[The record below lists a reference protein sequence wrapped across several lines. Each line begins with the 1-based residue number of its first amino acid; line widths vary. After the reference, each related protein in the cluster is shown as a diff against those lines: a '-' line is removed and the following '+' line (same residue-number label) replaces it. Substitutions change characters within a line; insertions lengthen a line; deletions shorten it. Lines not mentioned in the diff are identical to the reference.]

1 MTTNDFQ
8 SVYAFQITLT
18 SHGQSMTTYFDKKG
32 RVQKVEAGIMDP
44 ADSDHTLPL
53 ASIID
58 HTLLKPDATAEQIAI
73 LCEQA
78 LQYHF
83 GAVCVNSYWVAYCKA
98 ALAGSGVKVGAT
110 IGFPLG
116 AMSTSAKV
124 YEAKRAIKDG
134 ATEIDM
140 VINVGE
146 LKSRNL
152 SAVANDI
159 REVVRVAHRKGAIV
173 KVILETCL
181 LTDEEKVT
189 ACLLA
194 KEAGA
199 DFVKTSTGFATSG
212 ATVEDVRLMRSV
224 VGPEMGVK
232 ASGGIRSLADAQAM
246 IAAGATRI
254 GTSSGVKMV
263 EELAVQKV

>member
-8 SVYAFQITLT
+8 PVYAFQKTLT
-18 SHGQSMTTYFDKKG
+18 SHGQSITTYFDKKG
-32 RVQKVEAGIMDP
+32 RVQKVDACMD
-44 ADSDHTLPL
+44 DSAQDHTIPL

-58 HTLLKPDATAEQIAI
+58 HTLLKADATAEQVAI

-78 LQYHF
+78 LKYHF

-98 ALAGSGVKVGAT
+98 ALAGSDVKVGAT

-116 AMSTSAKV
+116 AMSTKAKV
-124 YEAKRAIKDG
+124 YDTRQSIKDG

-140 VINVGE
+140 VINIGE

-152 SAVANDI
+152 AAVANDI
-159 REVVRVAHRKGAIV
+159 REVVRVAHKMGAIV

-199 DFVKTSTGFATSG
+199 DFVKTSTGFSTGG
-212 ATVEDVRLMRSV
+212 ATVEDIRLMRGV

-254 GTSSGVKMV
+254 GTSSGIKMA
-263 EELAVQKV
+263 EELAAQQG

>member
-1 MTTNDFQ
+1 MTTNQFQ
-8 SVYAFQITLT
+8 PVYAFQKSLKA
-18 SHGQSMTTYFDKKG
+18 HGQSITTFFDKKG
-32 RVQKVEAGIMDP
+32 RVQKVEVLNDQSDP
-44 ADSDHTLPL
+44 EQSLSL
-53 ASIID
+53 VSIID
-58 HTLLKPDATAEQIAI
+58 HTLLKPEATREQVEVLCDQAI
-73 LCEQA
+73 K
-78 LQYHF
+78 YHF

-98 ALAGSGVKVGAT
+98 ALAGSNIKVGAT
-110 IGFPLG
+110 VGFPLG

-124 YEAKRAIKDG
+124 HETKRSIKDG
-134 ATEIDM
+134 ASEIDM

-152 SAVANDI
+152 AAVANDI
-159 REVVRVAHRKGAIV
+159 REVVRAAHKLGAIV

-181 LTDEEKVT
+181 LSDDEKVT

-199 DFVKTSTGFATSG
+199 DFVKTSTGFSTGG
-212 ATVEDVRLMRSV
+212 ATVEDIRLMRSV

-232 ASGGIRSLADAQAM
+232 ASGGVRSLADAEAM

-254 GTSSGVKMV
+254 GTSSGIKMA
-263 EELAVQKV
+263 EELAARQA

>member
-1 MTTNDFQ
+1 MNTKDFQ
-8 SVYAFQITLT
+8 SVYAFQKTLT

-32 RVQKVEAGIMDP
+32 RVQKVDGCMD
-44 ADSDHTLPL
+44 SNSNDHSIQLV
-53 ASIID
+53 SIID
-58 HTLLKPDATAEQIAI
+58 HTLLKQDATAEQVAI

-78 LQYHF
+78 LEYHF

-98 ALAGSGVKVGAT
+98 ALAGSNVKVGAA

-116 AMSTSAKV
+116 AMSTKAKV
-124 YEAKRAIKDG
+124 YEAKRSIKDG
-134 ATEIDM
+134 AVEIDM
-140 VINVGE
+140 VMNVGA

-152 SAVANDI
+152 AAVASDI
-159 REVVRVAHRKGAIV
+159 REVVRVAHKMGAIV

-199 DFVKTSTGFATSG
+199 DFVKTSTGFSTGG
-212 ATVEDVRLMRSV
+212 ATVEDIRLMRSV

-232 ASGGIRSLADAQAM
+232 ASGGIRTLADAQAM
-246 IAAGATRI
+246 IEAGATRI
-254 GTSSGVKMV
+254 GTSGGIKMA
-263 EELAVQKV
+263 EELAASQK

>member
-1 MTTNDFQ
+1 MTTKDFQ
-8 SVYAFQITLT
+8 PVYAFQKTLT

-32 RVQKVEAGIMDP
+32 RVQKVEACT
-44 ADSDHTLPL
+44 DSDTTDHAIPL
-53 ASIID
+53 VSIID
-58 HTLLKPDATAEQIAI
+58 HTLLKADATAEQVAI

-78 LQYHF
+78 LQYNF
-83 GAVCVNSYWVAYCKA
+83 GAVCVNSYWVAFCKT
-98 ALAGSGVKVGAT
+98 ALAGSNVKVGAT

-116 AMSTSAKV
+116 AMSTKAKV
-124 YEAKRAIKDG
+124 FDTRQSIKDG

-140 VINVGE
+140 VINIGD

-152 SAVANDI
+152 AAVANDI
-159 REVVRVAHRKGAIV
+159 REVVRVAHKMGAIV

-189 ACLLA
+189 ACLLS

-199 DFVKTSTGFATSG
+199 DFVKTSTGFSTGG
-212 ATVEDVRLMRSV
+212 ATVEDIRLMRSV

-232 ASGGIRSLADAQAM
+232 ASGGVRTLADAQAM

-254 GTSSGVKMV
+254 GTSGGIKMA
-263 EELAVQKV
+263 EELAAQQA

>member
-1 MTTNDFQ
+1 MTTKDFQ
-8 SVYAFQITLT
+8 PVYAFQKTLT

-32 RVQKVEAGIMDP
+32 HVQKVDACMD
-44 ADSDHTLPL
+44 ADTTDQAIPL
-53 ASIID
+53 VSIID
-58 HTLLKPDATAEQIAI
+58 HTLLKADATAEQVAI

-78 LQYHF
+78 LEYHF

-98 ALAGSGVKVGAT
+98 ALAGSDVKVGAT

-116 AMSTSAKV
+116 AMSTKAKV
-124 YEAKRAIKDG
+124 YDTKQSIKDG

-140 VINVGE
+140 VINIGE

-152 SAVANDI
+152 AAVANDI
-159 REVVRVAHRKGAIV
+159 REVVRVAHKMGAIV

-199 DFVKTSTGFATSG
+199 DFVKTSTGFSTGG
-212 ATVEDVRLMRSV
+212 ATVEDIRLMRSV

-232 ASGGIRSLADAQAM
+232 AAGGIRTIEQARAM
-246 IAAGATRI
+246 LEAGATRL
-254 GTSSGVKMV
+254 GTSAAK
-263 EELAVQKV
+263 ELLEAF

>member
-1 MTTNDFQ
+1 
-8 SVYAFQITLT
+8 
-18 SHGQSMTTYFDKKG
+18 
-32 RVQKVEAGIMDP
+32 
-44 ADSDHTLPL
+44 
-53 ASIID
+53 
-58 HTLLKPDATAEQIAI
+58 
-73 LCEQA
+73 
-78 LQYHF
+78 
-83 GAVCVNSYWVAYCKA
+83 
-98 ALAGSGVKVGAT
+98 
-110 IGFPLG
+110 
-116 AMSTSAKV
+116 
-124 YEAKRAIKDG
+124 
-134 ATEIDM
+134 
-140 VINVGE
+140 
-146 LKSRNL
+146 
-152 SAVANDI
+152 
-159 REVVRVAHRKGAIV
+159 VRVAHRKGAIV

-199 DFVKTSTGFATSG
+199 DFVKTSTGFSTSG

-263 EELAVQKV
+263 EELAAQQA

>member
-1 MTTNDFQ
+1 MTTNDFK
-8 SVYAFQITLT
+8 SIYAFQKTLS
-18 SHGQSMTTYFDKKG
+18 SHGQTMTTYFDKKG
-32 RVQKVEAGIMDP
+32 RVQKVEVCTDCTTA
-44 ADSDHTLPL
+44 DHTIPL
-53 ASIID
+53 MSIID
-58 HTLLKPDATAEQIAI
+58 HTLLKPDATAEQVEI

-78 LQYHF
+78 LEYHF

-98 ALAGSGVKVGAT
+98 ALAGSNVKVGAT

-116 AMSTSAKV
+116 AMSTKAKV
-124 YEAKRAIKDG
+124 FDTKQSIKDG

-140 VINVGE
+140 VINIGE
-146 LKSRNL
+146 LKSGNL
-152 SAVANDI
+152 AAVANDI
-159 REVVRVAHRKGAIV
+159 REVVRVAHKMGAIV

-189 ACLLA
+189 ACLIA

-199 DFVKTSTGFATSG
+199 DFVKTSTGFSTGG
-212 ATVEDVRLMRSV
+212 ATIEDIRLMRSV

-246 IAAGATRI
+246 IEAGATRI
-254 GTSSGVKMV
+254 GTSGGIKMA
-263 EELAVQKV
+263 EELASQED

>member
-1 MTTNDFQ
+1 MSTNDFQ
-8 SVYAFQITLT
+8 PIYAFQKTLT

-32 RVQKVEAGIMDP
+32 RVQKVEACMDP
-44 ADSDHTLPL
+44 STVDQAIPL
-53 ASIID
+53 VSIID
-58 HTLLKPDATAEQIAI
+58 HTLLKADATTEQVAI

-78 LQYHF
+78 LEYHF

-98 ALAGSGVKVGAT
+98 ALAGSDVKVGAA

-116 AMSTSAKV
+116 AMSTNAKV
-124 YEAKRAIKDG
+124 YETRRSIKDG
-134 ATEIDM
+134 AAEIDM
-140 VINVGE
+140 VMNVGE

-152 SAVANDI
+152 AAVANDI
-159 REVVRVAHRKGAIV
+159 REVVRVAHKLGAIV

-199 DFVKTSTGFATSG
+199 DFVKTSTGFSSGG
-212 ATVEDVRLMRSV
+212 ATVEDIRLMRSV

-232 ASGGIRSLADAQAM
+232 ASGGISSLADAQAM

-254 GTSSGVKMV
+254 GTSGGVKMA
-263 EELAVQKV
+263 EELAAGKA

>member
-1 MTTNDFQ
+1 MTTNDFK
-8 SVYAFQITLT
+8 SIYAFQKTLT
-18 SHGQSMTTYFDKKG
+18 SHGQTMTTYFDKKG
-32 RVQKVEAGIMDP
+32 RVQKVEACMDDTAP
-44 ADSDHTLPL
+44 DHTIPL
-53 ASIID
+53 VSIID
-58 HTLLKPDATAEQIAI
+58 HTLLKPDATAEQVEI

-78 LQYHF
+78 LKYHF

-98 ALAGSGVKVGAT
+98 ALAGSSVKVGAT

-116 AMSTSAKV
+116 AMSTKAKV
-124 YEAKRAIKDG
+124 FDTKQSIKDG

-140 VINVGE
+140 VINIGE
-146 LKSRNL
+146 LKSGNL
-152 SAVANDI
+152 AAVANDI
-159 REVVRVAHRKGAIV
+159 REVVRVAHKMGAIV

-189 ACLLA
+189 ACLIA

-199 DFVKTSTGFATSG
+199 DFVKTSTGFSTGG
-212 ATVEDVRLMRSV
+212 ATIEDIRLMRSV

-246 IAAGATRI
+246 IEAGATRI
-254 GTSSGVKMV
+254 GTSGGVKMA
-263 EELAVQKV
+263 EELAAQQA